1 MLKAMLLIYYF
12 LCSFNHSYTAVVPFQ
27 LQDVSKLKPLQDLTS
42 LVLIDNPVVA
52 LPHYLQFI
60 IFHLR
65 SLESLEGQPVTTQDR
80 QEAFERFSLGK
91 MMLTKQA
98 NRQRTLNWNEKGTD
112 L

>member
-1 MLKAMLLIYYF
+1 M
-12 LCSFNHSYTAVVPFQ
+12 
-27 LQDVSKLKPLQDLTS
+27 KPLQDLTALI
-42 LVLIDNPVVA
+42 LVENPIVA

-91 MMLTKQA
+91 I
-98 NRQRTLNWNEKGTD
+98 TLKKNLNLNEKGIYCQKLSRKNILYRKLNNAIKIFKEIDTINQ
-112 L
+112 LES